1 MIKKLVLA
9 SANPA
14 KLRELQALLADL
26 GIEVLAQG
34 ALGVPE
40 AEETGTSFAEN
51 ALLKARHAARHAGL
65 PAIGDDSGLEVD
77 ALGGAPGI
85 YSARYAGRHGDDA
98 ANIRKLLHEMRRLPA
113 AKRSARFHCAMA
125 WVRSADDPAPLICEA
140 DWEGRILEAARGHG
154 GFGYDP
160 VFLVPGKD
168 CSAAELPPEEKNR
181 LSHRGQ
187 ALRKLA
193 AQLRALAD
201 S

>member
-9 SANPA
+9 SANA
-14 KLRELQALLADL
+14 GKLHELQALLANL

-40 AEETGTSFAEN
+40 VQETGTSFAAN
-51 ALLKARHAARHAGL
+51 ALLKARHAAHHTGL
-65 PAIGDDSGLEVD
+65 PAMGDDSGLVVD

-85 YSARYAGRHGDDA
+85 YSARYAGRHADTA
-98 ANIRKLLHEMRRLPA
+98 ANIRKLLHAMRDVPA
-113 AKRSARFHCAMA
+113 ERRGAHFHCALA
-125 WVRSADDPAPLICEA
+125 CVHAADDPAPLICEA
-140 DWEGRILEAARGHG
+140 TWEGRILQAPRGDG

-160 VFLVPGKD
+160 VFLVPGHE
-168 CSAAELPPEEKNR
+168 CSAAELPLEEKNP

-193 AQLRALAD
+193 AQLCTWPDR
-201 S
+201 